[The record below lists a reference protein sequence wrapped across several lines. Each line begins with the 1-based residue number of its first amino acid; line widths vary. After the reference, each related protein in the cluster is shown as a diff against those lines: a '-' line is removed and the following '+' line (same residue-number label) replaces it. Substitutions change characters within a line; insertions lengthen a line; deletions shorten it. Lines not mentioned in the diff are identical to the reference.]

1 MTSFAE
7 RVSQLVEDVEDAA
20 GRQAWDEVRALAN
33 AVLALDP
40 GHEMAK
46 KLLGEAEAR
55 VSPGRVRQ
63 LTVLFCDLV
72 GSTPLAERLDPE
84 GYREVVR
91 SYQAACQEVVERYEG
106 RLKDLLGDGILVDF
120 SSFHAHEDEARR
132 AVKAGLDLLKAMET
146 VSGTVRERYGRA
158 FEVRVAVHTGL
169 AVIGEMGTVA
179 SPEHD
184 ALVGEAPNVAAKLQH
199 HARPDTLVIGGPT
212 HDLVRGYFAVEPRG
226 SVDVGT
232 STPVELFEVLGE
244 TGAEGRLDVATSF
257 TPFVGRDDED
267 GRLATLWRSVMGGAH
282 EAVLISGEP
291 GIGKSRLAD
300 LARRRAVDAGASVL
314 TCSCSSYHTTTLLY
328 PVRRLV
334 EQASGVRGW
343 TDPGEALA
351 SLRSSLDEAGAS
363 ELLPVLATLVGI
375 DPRAGFPALELD
387 GARLREV
394 TSEAVVAWVRAM
406 AAGKPLLFVAE
417 DLHWADPTTIE
428 ALTEILRVQMPGLF
442 VVMTA
447 RSAFVSPWSQRRV
460 QLMEPERLSRSEL
473 VAMAEGM
480 PESREL
486 DPADLE
492 RLAERSDGIPL
503 YLEELIRG
511 AGRPSRRS
519 MQTSPGRQNIP
530 AALLDPLLAQLEAP
544 GVDVRLAQT
553 MATIGHEVDHDV
565 LCEVVQIP
573 DEELRVRMET
583 LLAARLLESG
593 PGDHPTYRFRHWL
606 IGEVAYQ
613 TQLATQRRPTHA
625 RVAEVLAARNRP
637 GLPGDDSQVAYHLE
651 HAERFAAAVDAYVR
665 SARAALVHGATAEAS
680 EQLSHALDLL
690 ERIDDAVDRMA
701 RELIVRQARGFTAVS
716 TLGYAAPGAAAD
728 YERCLD
734 LCRELAPRPE
744 HLPSVIG
751 AWAYYVADGQLDR
764 ADELESVERR
774 PGSTRPDSIPDVA
787 GWALTRFF
795 RGDFVNARSQ
805 MEELVASYQ
814 DLWPDEIPPEWP
826 LPNDPMSA
834 VEAHL
839 ALGLWI
845 LGRPAGARAAMGR
858 AKARAERLAFPH
870 GPFTLAYVMS
880 LQVILHRLEG
890 SAAAAADE
898 AEELLR
904 LSERH
909 GFRFWGMTGNVNA
922 AIGAADRG
930 EPEGLDRLAVAL
942 TVWRAAGAAVWTPY
956 LLTEQGARLLAAD
969 DVADAIE
976 CLDEAA
982 ALAERTK
989 ACYFLAETLR
999 LRGISRIRLGDDAG
1013 SADLADAA
1021 EVARRQGAKAFE
1033 LRARMAAYDHTADAA
1048 ARTALADVLESFD
1061 DASGLAELSHARAKL
1076 LA

>member
-1 MTSFAE
+1 VTSFAE
-7 RVSQLVEDVEDAA
+7 RVGLLAEDAEEAA

-33 AVLALDP
+33 AVLALDSS
-40 GHEMAK
+40 HEAAK

-72 GSTPLAERLDPE
+72 GSTPLADRLDPE

-91 SYQAACQEVVERYEG
+91 SYQAACQDVVERYEG

-120 SSFHAHEDEARR
+120 SSLHTHEDEARR
-132 AVKAGLDLLKAMET
+132 AVKAGLDLLKAMEA
-146 VSGTVRERYGRA
+146 VSGAVRERYGRA

-212 HDLVRGYFAVEPRG
+212 HELVRGYFAVEPRG

-232 STPVELFEVLGE
+232 SAPVELFEVLNE
-244 TGAEGRLDVATSF
+244 TGAEGRLDVATSL
-257 TPFVGRDDED
+257 TPFVGRDAED
-267 GRLATLWRSVMGGAH
+267 GRLADLWRSVIDGAH

-291 GIGKSRLAD
+291 GIGKSRLVD
-300 LARRRAVDAGASVL
+300 LARRRAVDAGAGVL
-314 TCSCSSYHTTTLLY
+314 ACSCSSYHTTTLLY
-328 PVRRLV
+328 PVRRLI
-334 EQASGVRGW
+334 EQTSGLQGW
-343 TDPGEALA
+343 ADPGEALA
-351 SLRSSLDEAGAS
+351 RLRSSLDEAGAS

-375 DPRAGFPALELD
+375 DPRAGFPAPELD

-394 TSEAVVAWVRAM
+394 TSEAVVTWVRAM

-428 ALTEILRVQMPGLF
+428 AVTELLRVQMPGLF

-473 VAMAEGM
+473 VAMAQGM

-486 DPADLE
+486 DPAELE
-492 RLAERSDGIPL
+492 RLADRSDGIPL

-519 MQTSPGRQNIP
+519 MQMAPGRQTIP
-530 AALLDPLLAQLEAP
+530 TALVDPLLAQLEAP

-565 LCEVVQIP
+565 LREVVQIP
-573 DEELRVRMET
+573 DEELQVRVET
-583 LLAARLLESG
+583 LLAARLLEPGSG
-593 PGDHPTYRFRHWL
+593 DQPTYRFRHWL

-613 TQLATQRRPTHA
+613 TQLTTQRRPTHA

-651 HAERFAAAVDAYVR
+651 HAEHFPAAVDAYVR
-665 SARAALVHGATAEAS
+665 SARAALVHGANAEAS

-690 ERIDDAVDRMA
+690 ERIDEDVERMA
-701 RELIVRQARGFTAVS
+701 CELVVRQARGFAAVS

-728 YERCLD
+728 YERCLE
-734 LCRELAPRPE
+734 LCRALAPRPE

-751 AWAYYVADGQLDR
+751 AWSYYVADGQLDR
-764 ADELESVERR
+764 ADEIESVERR
-774 PGSTRPDSIPDVA
+774 RGATAPDSIPDVA

-795 RGDFVNARSQ
+795 RGDFVTARGE
-805 MEELVASYQ
+805 MEELIASYE
-814 DLWPDEIPPEWP
+814 DLWEVPEEWP

-839 ALGLWI
+839 ALVLWI
-845 LGRPAGARAAMGR
+845 LGWPVGARAAMGR

-880 LQVILHRLEG
+880 LQAILHRLEG
-890 SAAAAADE
+890 SSGAAAEE

-909 GFRFWGMTGNVNA
+909 GFRFWSMTGNLNA

-942 TVWRAAGAAVWTPY
+942 TVWRAAGAALWTPY

-969 DVADAIE
+969 EVNGAIE

-999 LRGISRIRLGDDAG
+999 LRGVSRLRLGDDAG
-1013 SADLADAA
+1013 SDDLENAAD
-1021 EVARRQGAKAFE
+1021 VARRQGAKAFE
-1033 LRARMAAYDHTADAA
+1033 LRARMSAYDHTADTA
-1048 ARTALADVLESFD
+1048 ARTALEDLLESFD